1 MDASSALHLLDDMD
15 FSTVTAAPV
24 GGWPSSSSSSS
35 TSDNDKVNG
44 QKNNDTAPTTGLD
57 DLYLQVQKHSS
68 SNERSSS
75 KQLEIARVVSNDDGD
90 DSDDSDDSDEGS
102 DRDDEIPDLTI
113 TRTKSFDEEENIIHG
128 NGARPLPVI
137 CEQDQDGAIEEREE
151 NDDDG
156 STTKSSIGDI
166 VENSPLTLN
175 AQSTAQSSNDHSECI
190 RSILYDEVRKT
201 TERCVE
207 MQKKLDEK
215 DTELKE
221 VSQT

>member
-15 FSTVTAAPV
+15 FSTVAAAPV
-24 GGWPSSSSSSS
+24 GGWPSSSSSS

-44 QKNNDTAPTTGLD
+44 RTKNDTAPTTGLG
-57 DLYLQVQKHSS
+57 DLYLQVQKHSY
-68 SNERSSS
+68 SNESSSS

-90 DSDDSDDSDEGS
+90 DSDEGS

-113 TRTKSFDEEENIIHG
+113 TQTKSFDEEENIIHG

-137 CEQDQDGAIEEREE
+137 CEQDQDGASEE

-156 STTKSSIGDI
+156 STTTSSIGDI
-166 VENSPLTLN
+166 VENSPFTLN

>member
-15 FSTVTAAPV
+15 FSTVAAAPV
-24 GGWPSSSSSSS
+24 GGWPSSSSSSSS

-44 QKNNDTAPTTGLD
+44 RTNNDTAPTTGLD
-57 DLYLQVQKHSS
+57 DLYLQVQKHSY

-90 DSDDSDDSDEGS
+90 DSDEGS

-113 TRTKSFDEEENIIHG
+113 TQTKSFDEEENIIHG

-156 STTKSSIGDI
+156 STTTSSIGDI

-190 RSILYDEVRKT
+190 RSILYDEFRKT

>member
-15 FSTVTAAPV
+15 FSTVAAAPV
-24 GGWPSSSSSSS
+24 GGWPSSSSSS

-44 QKNNDTAPTTGLD
+44 RTNNDTAPTTGLD
-57 DLYLQVQKHSS
+57 DLYLQVQKHSY

-90 DSDDSDDSDEGS
+90 DSDEGS

-113 TRTKSFDEEENIIHG
+113 TQTKSFDEEENIIHG
-128 NGARPLPVI
+128 TGARPLPVI
-137 CEQDQDGAIEEREE
+137 CEQDQDGAIEEREGS
-151 NDDDG
+151 DDDR
-156 STTKSSIGDI
+156 STNASSVGDI

-215 DTELKE
+215 DTDLKE

>member
-24 GGWPSSSSSSS
+24 GGWPSSSSSS

-44 QKNNDTAPTTGLD
+44 RTNNDTAPTTGLD
-57 DLYLQVQKHSS
+57 DLYLQVQKHSY
-68 SNERSSS
+68 SNERSPS

-90 DSDDSDDSDEGS
+90 DSDEGS
-102 DRDDEIPDLTI
+102 DHDDEIPDLTI
-113 TRTKSFDEEENIIHG
+113 TQTKSFDEEENIING
-128 NGARPLPVI
+128 TGARPLPVI
-137 CEQDQDGAIEEREE
+137 CEQDQDDAIGGREE

-156 STTKSSIGDI
+156 SMNASFIGDI
-166 VENSPLTLN
+166 VEKSPLVLN
-175 AQSTAQSSNDHSECI
+175 GQSTAQSSNDHSECI

-207 MQKKLDEK
+207 MQKKLNDK

>member
-24 GGWPSSSSSSS
+24 AGGWPSSSSSS

-44 QKNNDTAPTTGLD
+44 RTNNDTAPTTGLD
-57 DLYLQVQKHSS
+57 DLYLEVQKHSYS
-68 SNERSSS
+68 TNERSSS

-90 DSDDSDDSDEGS
+90 DSDDGS
-102 DRDDEIPDLTI
+102 DDEIPDLTI
-113 TRTKSFDEEENIIHG
+113 TQTKSFDEEENILQG
-128 NGARPLPVI
+128 TNARSLPAI
-137 CEQDQDGAIEEREE
+137 CEQDEDGV
-151 NDDDG
+151 
-156 STTKSSIGDI
+156 T
-166 VENSPLTLN
+166 PC
-175 AQSTAQSSNDHSECI
+175 AQSAPQSSSVHSDCI

-207 MQKKLDEK
+207 MQKKLDDK

-221 VSQT
+221 VSQNQFKSPTTRSYVVGYRRSRE